1 MSINEILIFMKTGLT
16 ELLQI
21 KYPII
26 QAPIG
31 SATTPELAAAVS
43 NAGGLGSLA
52 LSWKDHDSTR
62 ESIRQTKKLTDKP
75 FAVNLVLAFDQEE
88 RVKICIEEN
97 VPVVSFFWGDSAK
110 YINQLKHN
118 NILVCQT
125 VGTAAEAIEYE
136 KKGIDFI
143 IAQGWEAGGHV
154 WGTVATS
161 VLIPAIVE
169 AVNIPVVAAGGI
181 ANGKGILAALSLGAA
196 GVSMGTR
203 FLLSKEANVELI
215 YQELIAK
222 ASENDTV
229 YTERLF
235 NIGWDDAPHR
245 VIKNSTVNAWEDAG
259 KPAVGNR
266 PNENEV
272 IAYKQNGTPIMRY
285 SDDGPIAG
293 TTGNLEQLALYAGQT
308 AGLLSIVKPASEI
321 IEELISQLHEEFRR
335 VQNLMA

>member
-1 MSINEILIFMKTGLT
+1 MKTALT

-52 LSWKDHDSTR
+52 LSWKDLETTKTN
-62 ESIRQTKKLTDKP
+62 IRQTKKLTDKP
-75 FAVNLVLAFDQEE
+75 FAVNLVLAFDQDE

-97 VPVVSFFWGDSAK
+97 VPVVSFFWGDSTK
-110 YINQLKHN
+110 YINQLKLN
-118 NILVCQT
+118 NIIVCQT

-136 KKGIDFI
+136 KKGVDFI

-169 AVNIPVVAAGGI
+169 AVRIPVVAAGGI

-203 FLLSKEANVELI
+203 FLLSKEANVEFI
-215 YQELIAK
+215 YQQLIAN

-235 NIGWDDAPHR
+235 NIGWDNAPHR
-245 VIKNSTVNAWEDAG
+245 VIKNSTVKTWENAG
-259 KPAVGNR
+259 KPEDGNR
-266 PNENEV
+266 PNENV
-272 IAYKQNGTPIMRY
+272 IIAYKSNGTPILRY
-285 SDDGPIAG
+285 SDEGPILG
-293 TTGNLEQLALYAGQT
+293 TTGSLEQLALYAGQS
-308 AGLLSIVKPASEI
+308 AGLLSIVKPASELI
-321 IEELISQLHEEFRR
+321 VELISELHEEFSR
-335 VQNLMA
+335 VQNLLA